1 MQRSEWVGKFRD
13 NAKRVLKDQHVERV
27 VELVDNLEDLS
38 DVRDLTETLTLKSPA
53 EAGLI

>member
-38 DVRDLTETLTLKSPA
+38 DVRDLTETLTLKS
-53 EAGLI
+53 